1 MVLKE
6 MIIVASEDNSVITHN
21 SRIPSKLSPK
31 VASSWEFCFKHQ
43 VNPLSTRPNKILDHK
58 ELQAKQQ
65 ANRELIRCV
74 KVELD
79 RLEQNLNV
87 RRPLFVLTDNDG
99 NILWRTGNYQAKDYA
114 NEIAFREGSNWSEL
128 QVGTNA
134 IGMVL
139 RTKETSILSLDE
151 HFSQASRRWSCVAS
165 PILDENDQIL
175 GVLDISTYQN
185 QSAKEALIL
194 LTVLTERVAN
204 QMMKHHLTQRNTL
217 LEIAMN
223 DFEDAFYCDVHYR
236 LVKLPRKATSSFHVG
251 ADIREN
257 IQDKTIYNESPVLN
271 NQELIGYKYKI
282 YSGIKSPTS
291 QKSNYYYPGVVS
303 QSKKYQAFLG
313 DVIKI
318 SASNLPIHIFGE
330 SGSGKE
336 IVAKTIHYNS
346 EMSNGELV
354 AINCGAVSE
363 SLLESELFGYAA
375 GAFTGANAKGFKGKI
390 EQANGGTLFLD
401 EIDSMPEKMQQVL
414 LRVLEDKLVTPI
426 SGKPVE
432 TNFRLVTASNKDLK
446 KLVKEGKFREDLFY
460 RIYVC
465 SLNIPPL
472 REHIE
477 DLRPL
482 VNQFLDKHQW
492 SIDWQEK
499 LIKVAKDYPWYGNI
513 REFNNFLARASIFY
527 RDDEPSEIELHQLIQ
542 SGIVYKSLN
551 QEETL
556 AIESDDETV
565 DQKLKIQHALEKNFF
580 NMTKTAKYLEISRA
594 TLYRWM
600 KKYEI
605 TI

>member
-1 MVLKE
+1 M
-6 MIIVASEDNSVITHN
+6 ASEENSVITHN
-21 SRIPSKLSPK
+21 SRIPFRLSPK

-43 VNPLSTRPNKILDHK
+43 VNPLATRPEKILDYK
-58 ELQAKQQ
+58 ELQVKQR
-65 ANRELIRCV
+65 ANKELIRCV
-74 KVELD
+74 KNELD
-79 RLEQNLNV
+79 RLEQKLKV
-87 RRPLFVLTDNDG
+87 RRPLFVLTDNEG

-114 NEIAFREGSNWSEL
+114 NEIAFQEGSNWSEL

-134 IGMVL
+134 IGMAL
-139 RTKETSILSLDE
+139 RTKEASFLSLDE
-151 HFSQASRRWSCVAS
+151 HFSKASQHWSCAAS

-185 QSAKEALIL
+185 QSAKDALIL

-204 QMMKHHLTQRNTL
+204 QMMKYHFAQRNTL

-223 DFEDAFYCDVHYR
+223 DFEEVYYCDSHYR
-236 LVKLPRKATSSFHVG
+236 LIKLPRNAALDFHLG
-251 ADIREN
+251 TDIRDS
-257 IQDKTIYNESPVLN
+257 IDDKTIYNQTSILS

-282 YSGIKSPTS
+282 YSGTQPPVRQTKS
-291 QKSNYYYPGVVS
+291 YYYPGVAS
-303 QSKKYQAFLG
+303 QSKKYQAFLS
-313 DVIKI
+313 DVLKV
-318 SASNLPIHIFGE
+318 SNSDLPIHIFGE

-336 IVAKTIHYNS
+336 IIAKTIHYNS
-346 EMSNGELV
+346 AMSKGELI

-375 GAFTGANAKGFKGKI
+375 GAFTGANAKGFKGKL

-426 SGKPVE
+426 SGKPVV

-446 KLVKEGKFREDLFY
+446 ALVKAGKFREDLFY

-465 SLNIPPL
+465 SLDIPPL
-472 REHIE
+472 RAHIE

-482 VNQFLDKHQW
+482 VEQYAIQHGWL
-492 SIDWQEK
+492 IDWQEK
-499 LIKVAKDYPWYGNI
+499 LIKVAETYPWYGNI

-527 RDDEPSEIELHQLIQ
+527 RNAEPSVVELSQLIQ
-542 SGIVYKSLN
+542 SGIVYQAID
-551 QEETL
+551 QE
-556 AIESDDETV
+556 APASSETV
-565 DQKLKIQHALEKNFF
+565 DQKVKIQRALEKNFF

-594 TLYRWM
+594 TLYRWL

-605 TI
+605 VIES

>member
-1 MVLKE
+1 M
-6 MIIVASEDNSVITHN
+6 ASEENSVITHN

-31 VASSWEFCFKHQ
+31 VASSWEFCIKHQ
-43 VNPLSTRPNKILDHK
+43 VNPLSTRPNKILGHK

-65 ANRELIRCV
+65 ANKELIRCV
-74 KVELD
+74 KIELD
-79 RLEQNLNV
+79 RLEKNLKV

-139 RTKETSILSLDE
+139 RTKEASFLSLDE
-151 HFSQASRRWSCVAS
+151 HFSRASRRWSCAAS
-165 PILDENDQIL
+165 PILDENDEIL

-185 QSAKEALIL
+185 QSAKDALIL

-204 QMMKHHLTQRNTL
+204 QMMKLHLAQRNTL
-217 LEIAMN
+217 LEIAMS
-223 DFEDAFYCDVHYR
+223 DFEDAYYCDSRYR
-236 LVKLPRKATSSFHVG
+236 LVKLSRGVSKDFHIG
-251 ADIREN
+251 SDIRELIN
-257 IQDKTIYNESPVLN
+257 DKTIYNEAPILN
-271 NQELIGYKYKI
+271 NHQLIGYKYKL
-282 YSGIKSPTS
+282 YSGIQPSSSAVT
-291 QKSNYYYPGVVS
+291 NYYYPGVVS
-303 QSKKYQAFLG
+303 QSKKYQAFLS

-336 IVAKTIHYNS
+336 IIAKTIHYNS
-346 EMSNGELV
+346 AMRDGELV

-375 GAFTGANAKGFKGKI
+375 GAFTGANAKGFKGKL

-426 SGKPVE
+426 SGKPVA

-446 KLVKEGKFREDLFY
+446 ILVKDGKFREDLFY

-472 REHIE
+472 REHME
-477 DLRPL
+477 DLQPL
-482 VNQFLDKHQW
+482 IKQFSDKHHW
-492 SIDWQEK
+492 SIKWQDK
-499 LIKVAKDYPWYGNI
+499 LIKAAKDYPWYGNV

-527 RDDEPSEIELHQLIQ
+527 KDDEPTDAELKQLIQ
-542 SGIVYKSLN
+542 SGIVYKANNL
-551 QEETL
+551 QEEV
-556 AIESDDETV
+556 ASDLNEIM